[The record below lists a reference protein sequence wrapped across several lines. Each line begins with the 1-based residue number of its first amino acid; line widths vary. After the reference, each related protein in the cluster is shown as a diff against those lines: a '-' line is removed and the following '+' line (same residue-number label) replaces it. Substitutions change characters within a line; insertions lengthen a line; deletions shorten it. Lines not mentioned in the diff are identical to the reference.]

1 MELIAILFVGI
12 AGCVVLVCLGL
23 VIPRRCFPARIE
35 HAVPPLRS
43 VEVVG
48 N

>member
-1 MELIAILFVGI
+1 MELIAILFAGV

-35 HAVPPLRS
+35 HAVPPLRAM
-43 VEVVG
+43 EVVR